1 MDALPKTG
9 TSLSDANTNATLRY
23 RNNFLKEVEENV
35 EDGEWVKMCMQ
46 CGVCAGSCPL
56 GEHWEHTPQKIF
68 QMIRAGKREEVLRS
82 DSMWMCTSC
91 YNCVVRCPRKLPI
104 TQIMH
109 GLASYAHRLGLAPKM
124 QPTRDFS
131 QQFWKNS
138 TKTGRVNELKLT
150 LGLYFKDGFIA
161 GIKQGWT
168 MRNIGFS
175 LLKAK
180 RLNPF
185 ELFGG
190 HTCKDQK
197 GIAAMLKRAREIESQ
212 RKNAN

>member
-1 MDALPKTG
+1 METQQAVQ
-9 TSLSDANTNATLRY
+9 RY
-23 RNNFLKEVEENV
+23 RNDFLKEVEAHV

-56 GEHWEHTPQKIF
+56 GEHWQHTPQKIF
-68 QMIRAGKREEVLRS
+68 MMIRAGQREEVLRS
-82 DSMWMCTSC
+82 DAMWMCTSC

-109 GLASYAHRLGLAPKM
+109 GIAAYASKLGLAPKM

-131 QQFWKNS
+131 IQFWKNC
-138 TKTGRVNELKLT
+138 TKSGRVNELKLT
-150 LGLYFKDGFIA
+150 LQLYFRDGLVA
-161 GIKQGWT
+161 GIKRGWD
-168 MRNIGFS
+168 MRYVAFG
-175 LLKAK
+175 LLKSK

-190 HTCKDQK
+190 HRCKDSK
-197 GIAAMLKRAREIESQ
+197 GIAAILKKAREIEEQ
-212 RKNAN
+212 RQGTQRST